1 MGVSV
6 VDAIPVSPLAGARRA
21 GQPMNARKRFIFLT
35 LIMVGACAMV
45 MAVMT
50 AMLYRHDIKAHR
62 ERLQATVQSQ
72 ARLIEAMARHD
83 AVYEKNTPGGPTA
96 ATLNQIIDAHEH
108 YEGFGETG
116 EFTLARREGDFIVFI
131 FRHRHGA
138 VEYPASVAVNLDLSG
153 PMGRA
158 LNGLSGTV
166 IGRDYRGETVL
177 AAHEPVAVL
186 NLGIVMK
193 IDLAEIRAPFIRTG
207 LSAAAVALLVILTGT
222 ALFFRIGNP
231 IIARLEEYS
240 RDLEKEIVEHKRAE
254 GALREYQII
263 VSNSTDMLALL
274 SRHFVYLATNP
285 AYLKA
290 FKKTHDELIGHT
302 VIDVFGEDFFKAV
315 IKPHAE
321 LCLGG
326 EEVNY
331 QAWVDFPDYKSRY
344 MDVTYTPCTNAD
356 DEIMG
361 FVVIGRDITERKE
374 AEETLRRQQA
384 EQQIILNS
392 VPAMIFY
399 KDKENRFI
407 RVNQA
412 LAEAAGMTIEEMEGE
427 SLFQLYPDLAEDYW
441 RDDMEV
447 MSTGK
452 PKRHIIEPLET
463 AEGKMWVET
472 DKIPYRDL
480 DGKIIG
486 IIGFSLDITERKRT
500 ERARARL
507 NAQLEAKNKELEQI
521 VYVTSH
527 DLRSPLVN
535 IDGYGKELEY
545 AIDDLRS
552 ALGSDKKPTEALEA
566 ADQLL
571 AQDITDALRFIR
583 TSTSKMDALLVGLLT
598 LSRSGRAALTID
610 SLDMNDL
617 MANVIEAS
625 KFQIKEAGAVL
636 DIGDLPPC
644 KGDAVQVN
652 QVFSNL
658 IGNALQYL
666 DPERPGAIRISGRV
680 EGERSV
686 YCVKDNGIGIAP
698 AHRQNIFEIFH
709 RLDPAK
715 SMGEGLGLTIVQQVL
730 GRLWGKIWVES
741 KLGEGSR
748 FYVALPAVQ
757 KYQ

>member
-1 MGVSV
+1 M
-6 VDAIPVSPLAGARRA
+6 
-21 GQPMNARKRFIFLT
+21 
-35 LIMVGACAMV
+35 
-45 MAVMT
+45 
-50 AMLYRHDIKAHR
+50 
-62 ERLQATVQSQ
+62 
-72 ARLIEAMARHD
+72 
-83 AVYEKNTPGGPTA
+83 
-96 ATLNQIIDAHEH
+96 
-108 YEGFGETG
+108 
-116 EFTLARREGDFIVFI
+116 
-131 FRHRHGA
+131 
-138 VEYPASVAVNLDLSG
+138 
-153 PMGRA
+153 
-158 LNGLSGTV
+158 
-166 IGRDYRGETVL
+166 
-177 AAHEPVAVL
+177 
-186 NLGIVMK
+186 
-193 IDLAEIRAPFIRTG
+193 
-207 LSAAAVALLVILTGT
+207 
-222 ALFFRIGNP
+222 
-231 IIARLEEYS
+231 
-240 RDLEKEIVEHKRAE
+240 
-254 GALREYQII
+254 
-263 VSNSTDMLALL
+263 
-274 SRHFVYLATNP
+274 
-285 AYLKA
+285 
-290 FKKTHDELIGHT
+290 
-302 VIDVFGEDFFKAV
+302 
-315 IKPHAE
+315 
-321 LCLGG
+321 
-326 EEVNY
+326 
-331 QAWVDFPDYKSRY
+331 
-344 MDVTYTPCTNAD
+344 
-356 DEIMG
+356 
-361 FVVIGRDITERKE
+361 
-374 AEETLRRQQA
+374 
-384 EQQIILNS
+384 
-392 VPAMIFY
+392 
-399 KDKENRFI
+399 
-407 RVNQA
+407 
-412 LAEAAGMTIEEMEGE
+412 
-427 SLFQLYPDLAEDYW
+427 
-441 RDDMEV
+441 
-447 MSTGK
+447 
-452 PKRHIIEPLET
+452 
-463 AEGKMWVET
+463 ET

-552 ALGSDKKPTEALEA
+552 ALGSDKTPTEALEA